1 MPGTSQGIFCF
12 LITVGRTIGLG
23 TSNLGESWS
32 VVMRLIMRVIERLAR
47 TTALL
52 VLLEKIKS
60 VDVMVEDSFGSG
72 NSEIIEF

>member
-1 MPGTSQGIFCF
+1 
-12 LITVGRTIGLG
+12 
-23 TSNLGESWS
+23 
-32 VVMRLIMRVIERLAR
+32 MRLIMQAIDRLAR

-72 NSEIIEF
+72 DSEIIEF